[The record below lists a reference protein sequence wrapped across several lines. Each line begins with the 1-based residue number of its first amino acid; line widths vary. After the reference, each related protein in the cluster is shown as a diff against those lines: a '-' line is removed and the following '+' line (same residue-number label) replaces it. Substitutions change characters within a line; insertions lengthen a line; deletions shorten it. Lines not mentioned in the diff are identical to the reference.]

1 MNKFWKILYIVLA
14 VAMLAGLIFTSQ
26 DKRSAK
32 QEGKK
37 EQAIARSEIAFS
49 DFVSAV
55 RDGGVENVVLKS
67 SVAEGRLSQKAA
79 DRLKMANPEFT
90 TRIIPYSQLFELL
103 DSKKVPTVVAAPE
116 EKSGGMS
123 ALRIIDILATLL
135 WISFIIFLFR
145 SIRSRGKGGMMGGG
159 MGGIF
164 DSAAPKLV
172 SELHTKVSFDDV
184 LGIDEAKK
192 EVSEIVDYLSD
203 PLKYERIGAKLPKG
217 VLLVGPPG
225 TGKTLLAKAIAG
237 EAQVP
242 FFSISGSGFVEMF
255 VGVGA
260 SRVRSL
266 FEQAKKQSPCLVFID
281 EIDAVGRGRGM
292 GYSNDEREQTLNQ
305 LLVEM
310 DGFAPNEGIIVIAA
324 TNRPDILDEALTRPG
339 RFDRQVVISLPDIKG
354 REAILR
360 KYAAKIKMQDSVDI
374 AAVARG
380 TPGFSGAELANL
392 VNEAAL
398 ASARFN
404 RKLVSNI
411 DFEYARDKIL
421 MGIERRTATMSQAEI
436 KNTAYHEAGHALVS
450 VLLPGL
456 DPIHKATIIPRG
468 QSLGMV
474 QQLPERDKVSVN
486 ITEIRNQIAV
496 SMAGRAAEEIFFG
509 SANITAGASS
519 DIRNATRLARRAVVE
534 WGFNPKLGTVFYG
547 EGAPGFADSARF
559 NISDRTAE
567 LIDDEVKNMITS
579 GMSLAKQTITKN
591 KAKLIRLAEALLK
604 YETLTGEEI
613 KTIIEGKEL
622 KISTLAAAEIPPYQ
636 RVRSIPLSTPP
647 SDAPTKKVK
656 NGKSKRRK

>member
-1 MNKFWKILYIVLA
+1 MNKFWKILYIVLG
-14 VAMLAGLIFTSQ
+14 LALVGGLIFSSQ
-26 DKRSAK
+26 HARVEREA
-32 QEGKK
+32 EA
-37 EQAIARSEIAFS
+37 EQAVRSEITFTQ
-49 DFVSAV
+49 FLTAV
-55 RDGGVENVVLKS
+55 RESGIETVTLRS
-67 SVAEGRLSQKAA
+67 TLAEGRLTES
-79 DRLKMANPEFT
+79 MAEQLGVEAPEFA
-90 TRIIPYSQLFELL
+90 TRIIPFAGLFELL
-103 DSKKVPTVVAAPE
+103 DAHRVPTVVAAPE
-116 EKSGGMS
+116 DAGGGIS
-123 ALRIIDILATLL
+123 PFRIIDVLATFL
-135 WISFIIFLFR
+135 WIAFIIFLFR
-145 SIRSRGKGGMMGGG
+145 SIRARGKGGMMGG
-159 MGGIF
+159 MGNIF
-164 DSAAPKLV
+164 ESAAPKLI
-172 SELHTKVSFDDV
+172 SELNTKITFDDV
-184 LGIDEAKK
+184 LGVDEAKK

-225 TGKTLLAKAIAG
+225 TGKTMLAKAIAG

-266 FEQAKKQSPCLVFID
+266 FDQAKKQSPCLVFID

-324 TNRPDILDEALTRPG
+324 TNRPDILDDALTRPG

-360 KYAAKIKMQDSVDI
+360 KYAEKIKTQDSVDI

-404 RKLVSNI
+404 RKLVSNA

-421 MGIERRTATMSQAEI
+421 MGIERRSATISPQEL
-436 KNTAYHEAGHALVS
+436 KTTAYHEAGHALLS

-474 QQLPERDKVSVN
+474 QQLPERDKVSIN
-486 ITEIRNQIAV
+486 ITEIKNQIAV
-496 SMAGRAAEEIFFG
+496 SIAGRAAEEIFFG
-509 SANITAGASS
+509 AANITAGASA
-519 DIRNATRLARRAVVE
+519 DIRQATRLARKAVVE

-547 EGAPGFADSARF
+547 ESPPGYADSARF
-559 NISDRTAE
+559 NISDKTAE
-567 LIDDEVKNMITS
+567 AIDEEVKNMIVA
-579 GMSLAKQTITKN
+579 GMNLAKTTITKN
-591 KAKLIRLAEALLK
+591 KARAIRLAEALLK

-613 KTIIEGKEL
+613 KAIIEGKEL
-622 KISTLAAAEIPPYQ
+622 KIATLSETTIPPYK
-636 RVRSIPLSTPP
+636 RGRSIPIS
-647 SDAPTKKVK
+647 APRAPEAVAEEAAQKVK
-656 NGKSKRRK
+656 NGKKRK

>member
-55 RDGGVENVVLKS
+55 REGGVENVVLKS
-67 SVAEGRLSQKAA
+67 SVAEGRLSQRAA

-164 DSAAPKLV
+164 DSAAPKLI

-486 ITEIRNQIAV
+486 ITEIKNQIAV

-519 DIRNATRLARRAVVE
+519 DIRSATRLARKAVVE

-559 NISDRTAE
+559 NISDKTAE
-567 LIDDEVKNMITS
+567 LIDDEVKNMITA
-579 GMSLAKQTITKN
+579 GRNLAKQTITKN

-604 YETLTGEEI
+604 YETLTGDEI

-636 RVRSIPLSTPP
+636 RIRSIPLSTP
-647 SDAPTKKVK
+647 SEGAPTKKVK
-656 NGKSKRRK
+656 NGKNKKRK